1 MKVFRATDMKKT
13 TIRNKAY
20 FLQNNLKYKM

>member
-1 MKVFRATDMKKT
+1 MKVFRAMDMKKT
-13 TIRNKAY
+13 TIGNKTY